1 MFICTG
7 TNETGIGTDS
17 TDIGTEDTSSTSYVV
32 KILPNFHCK
41 IVKVL
46 ALILM
51 VLALVLTILTWILM
65 VLALKLM
72 VLTGL
77 ALMLM
82 TLVQSYLMF
91 TDRFC
96 GYLINLSLMNH

>member
-1 MFICTG
+1 MF
-7 TNETGIGTDS
+7 
-17 TDIGTEDTSSTSYVV
+17 VV
-32 KILPNFHCK
+32 KVLPHFNSKIL
-41 IVKVL
+41 KVL
-46 ALILM
+46 ALVLM

-82 TLVQSYLMF
+82 TVVQSYLIF

-96 GYLINLSLMNH
+96 GYLINLSLMNQ